1 MVVALNWM
9 RRDAQGSA
17 NVLTPS
23 EHESIVTVTPKASE
37 GRLYTRVF
45 ASILDSS
52 INVQSV
58 PPSVR
63 WLWITMLLIADG
75 NRTGVVD
82 MPIERLAARA
92 GLSLTQTNEGL
103 AVLSAPD
110 EESASDDEQGR
121 RIVPIREDSTRGWK
135 LVNWEKYK
143 AIAKEEQQR
152 EQTRLR
158 VAAFRDRITSGNAT
172 VTERNDDVTASEAEE
187 ETKAKAKR
195 KPSSD
200 RKRPTPPLFDEDSK
214 ELRSARY
221 LFAKI
226 RRNNPT
232 AREPN
237 WQAWA
242 RDFAPIYRIDKREPT
257 AVKAIIDW
265 CQDDSFWRAKV
276 LSPANLREKF
286 DRLTIE
292 SKPKLPSKP
301 PERPSAPYKAD

>member
-1 MVVALNWM
+1 MPGAS
-9 RRDAQGSA
+9 D

-172 VTERNDDVTASEAEE
+172 VTERNDDVTPSEAEVE
-187 ETKAKAKR
+187 AEAEAKR
-195 KPSSD
+195 KPSSG
-200 RKRPTPPLFDEDSK
+200 RKRPTPPVFDEDSK

-232 AREPN
+232 AREP
-237 WQAWA
+237 WWPAWA
-242 RDFAPIYRIDKREPT
+242 RGFAAIYDIDKREPN

-265 CQDDSFWRAKV
+265 CQDDPFWRV
-276 LSPANLREKF
+276 NILSPKKLRERF
-286 DRLTIE
+286 DQLTMAA
-292 SKPKLPSKP
+292 KPKLPSKP